1 MDKIQGRVEKK
12 HRAAPFERIFSAI
25 AVTLACASNGAT
37 AGEGAEGVH
46 KARVAV
52 DGPTAQTQA
61 LSLEELVSLAQKTRN
76 PDIVID
82 QIRKTGTY
90 FQLSAA
96 DVISLR
102 ERGVPL
108 AIIEYLL
115 AAERRLAVETHS
127 NSRPQ
132 KQGSVPPANNAK
144 QWTSIPALYLG
155 L

>member
-12 HRAAPFERIFSAI
+12 HRAASFARIFSAI
-25 AVTLACASNGAT
+25 AVTLACTGNGAT
-37 AGEGAEGVH
+37 AGEDAEALH

-52 DGPTAQTQA
+52 DAPTSRTQA

-108 AIIEYLL
+108 AVIEYLL
-115 AAERRLAVETHS
+115 AAERRLAVETGS
-127 NSRPQ
+127 NLYPR
-132 KQGSVPPANNAK
+132 KQGSVPPAHSAK
-144 QWTSIPALYLG
+144 QWTSMPALYLG